1 MPYSHFLYQIHSVFQ
16 ILLCLLSSY
25 EPPFHRHSNTGE
37 IADGTDFYSAVKD
50 ICDACGANTRAK
62 RS

>member
-1 MPYSHFLYQIHSVFQ
+1 MNL
-16 ILLCLLSSY
+16 
-25 EPPFHRHSNTGE
+25 HSNTGE
-37 IADGTDFYSAVKD
+37 IADGTDFYSAIKD